1 MNQAVKIFVLYMG
14 GISVAEQQLKRSGQ
28 DPFNPRLRVKNEKNR
43 LKRIQ
48 KGPT

>member
-1 MNQAVKIFVLYMG
+1 MG
-14 GISVAEQQLKRSGQ
+14 GISVAEQLKRSGQ
-28 DPFNPRLRVKNEKNR
+28 DPFNPRLRVKKIL